1 MNQDQKRVLGRVLAV
16 EETHSVLGARQTITT
31 IVTQT
36 NPNPVNGDL
45 VYGNETAP
53 TQDSTP
59 QQESTPQQD
68 SGTAADT
75 GACNDFTSTAA
86 DCMTDPLPPR

>member
-16 EETHSVLGARQTITT
+16 EETHTVHGAQQTITT
-31 IVTQT
+31 IVNQT
-36 NPNPVNGDL
+36 RPNPVNSD
-45 VYGNETAP
+45 VVHGNETAP
-53 TQDSTP
+53 Y
-59 QQESTPQQD
+59 QD

-75 GACNDFTSTAA
+75 GVCNDFTSVAA

>member
-59 QQESTPQQD
+59 QQD

>member
-1 MNQDQKRVLGRVLAV
+1 MNHDQKRVLGRVLAV
-16 EETHSVLGARQTITT
+16 EETHSVHGAKQTITT

-36 NPNPVNGDL
+36 NPNPVNGDV

-53 TQDSTP
+53 YL
-59 QQESTPQQD
+59 D

-75 GACNDFTSTAA
+75 GVCNDFTSTAA
-86 DCMTDPLPPR
+86 DCLNEPLPPR